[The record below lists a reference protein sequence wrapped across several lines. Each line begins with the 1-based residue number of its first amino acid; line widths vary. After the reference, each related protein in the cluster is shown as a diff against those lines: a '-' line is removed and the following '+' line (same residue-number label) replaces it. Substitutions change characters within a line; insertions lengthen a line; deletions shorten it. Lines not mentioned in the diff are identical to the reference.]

1 MGKYFPRFFN
11 FFFFFTNFVALTIR
25 EVMLIES
32 FLQYLQYEKNYSS
45 HTVEAY
51 KNDLKCFKHFVCG
64 DETFNPRTIDA
75 VIVRRWIVSLMEDE
89 YSPLSVNRKL
99 SSLKSFFKYLCK
111 YKEIEASPVKK
122 IVGPKVNKPLPYFVK
137 DAEMERL
144 LLSLETDD
152 SFEGK
157 RDRAILDL
165 FYSTG
170 IRCAELVGLKNADI
184 NFGSQLLKVTG
195 KRNKQ
200 RLVPFSKLLKE
211 VLQIYSSARDEKIQ
225 SGDTQTFFV
234 RKDGRPLSNSIV
246 YHIVK
251 KRLSET
257 PNLSKKSPH
266 VLRHTFATSMLNNGA
281 DLNAVKEILGHASLS
296 STEVYTHTTF
306 EELKKT
312 YHQAHPRA

>member
-1 MGKYFPRFFN
+1 
-11 FFFFFTNFVALTIR
+11 
-25 EVMLIES
+25 MLIES

-51 KNDLKCFKHFVCG
+51 KNDLQCFKQFVCG
-64 DETFNPRTIDA
+64 DEIFNPREIDT
-75 VIVRRWIVSLMEDE
+75 VIVRRWIVSLMEE
-89 YSPLSVNRKL
+89 GYSPLSVNRKL

-111 YKEIEASPVKK
+111 YKEIETSPVKK
-122 IVGPKVNKPLPYFVK
+122 VVGPKVNKPLPYFVK

-144 LLSLETDD
+144 LLVLETED

-170 IRCAELVGLKNADI
+170 IRCAELVGLKDEDI
-184 NFGSQLLKVTG
+184 DFGAQLIKVTG

-200 RLVPFSKLLKE
+200 RLVPFSKLLNE
-211 VLQIYSSARDEKIQ
+211 VLQIYLSERGEEIQ
-225 SGDTQTFFV
+225 AGGKKMFFV

-246 YHIVK
+246 YQIVK
-251 KRLSET
+251 KRLSEA
-257 PNLSKKSPH
+257 PHLSKKSPH

-281 DLNAVKEILGHASLS
+281 DLNAVKELLGHASLS

-306 EELKKT
+306 EELKKA